1 MLATLIVFAQLL
13 SAPAPA
19 IDMVIDGCNTATA
32 QKVAEIRMTHER
44 RDVRNLLT
52 SVLAQK
58 DGTICLVESPVLL
71 ELHKSGKN
79 QDLVQQA
86 LLGAMRSTHTFV
98 VRRAHVLAIKLRDI
112 DPSAYD
118 TLLRRATQ
126 DPLNIWNRMPTPRE
140 PGEPPTVAQ

>member
-1 MLATLIVFAQLL
+1 MLATLVVFAQLFT
-13 SAPAPA
+13 APAP

-32 QKVAEIRMTHER
+32 AKVAQVRATHEQR
-44 RDVRNLLT
+44 NVRLLFQ
-52 SVLAQK
+52 SVLAAK
-58 DGTICLVESPVLL
+58 DGTTCLVESPVLI
-71 ELHKSGKN
+71 ELHKTGKN

-86 LLGAMRSTHTFV
+86 LLGAMRSKNTFV

-126 DPLNIWNRMPTPRE
+126 DPLNAWNAMPTPRE
-140 PGEPPTVAQ
+140 PGEAPPAAQ